1 MLSLR
6 SGSHRGSSNV
16 GFQSRFHSV
25 IHLDS
30 STSSLT
36 KEECILS
43 NALAILPPWLKESL
57 VKLISENE
65 TRRYPT
71 CTESTPSR
79 GLPFI
84 TSRRREAPASTAPA
98 PPKYSHGRKGNRR
111 RHEAHMHCKRSQAAS
126 AGSRSRSQTW
136 GYVTIISGLPAR
148 LTMCYIC

>member
-16 GFQSRFHSV
+16 RFQSRFHSV

-57 VKLISENE
+57 VKLISENK
-65 TRRYPT
+65 TLRCPT
-71 CTESTPSR
+71 CTESTPR

-84 TSRRREAPASTAPA
+84 TSRRREARASTAPA
-98 PPKYSHGRKGNRR
+98 SPKYSHGVKGNRR
-111 RHEAHMHCKRSQAAS
+111 RHEAHMHCKISQAAS